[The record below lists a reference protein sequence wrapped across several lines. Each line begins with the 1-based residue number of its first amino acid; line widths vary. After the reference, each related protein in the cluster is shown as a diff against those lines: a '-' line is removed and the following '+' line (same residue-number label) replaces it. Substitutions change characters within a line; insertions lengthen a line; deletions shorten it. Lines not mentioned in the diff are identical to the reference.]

1 MEKLFDEIKEYLDAI
16 SDEDIDLMLEAMQ
29 ENFVVIT
36 ERIDGELV
44 VLSKDWKDSYKIHQG
59 INMIIAK
66 NLFSGGYPNWEARNF
81 CEIYLHDK
89 VKPNSNDILNFLVK
103 RYKRNK
109 KDITNQ

>member
-44 VLSKDWKDSYKIHQG
+44 
-59 INMIIAK
+59 
-66 NLFSGGYPNWEARNF
+66 
-81 CEIYLHDK
+81 
-89 VKPNSNDILNFLVK
+89 
-103 RYKRNK
+103 
-109 KDITNQ
+109 